1 MHVYLKYKKRSIGY
15 RFVLNFLHKTLS
27 MLRFM
32 YAWLEIEGKQASAD
46 KSEKNIKL
54 HFIGIM

>member
-1 MHVYLKYKKRSIGY
+1 
-15 RFVLNFLHKTLS
+15 

>member
-1 MHVYLKYKKRSIGY
+1 
-15 RFVLNFLHKTLS
+15 

-54 HFIGIM
+54 HFIGIMQIVVVTALYLKVFPKTRN